1 MTHTTDTA
9 AGGSRDRLFSP
20 PSLPKG
26 GGTVA
31 PDSGMLSIGG
41 ADGAAGWTLPLPLPA
56 GRTLSPS
63 LTLAYSSEG
72 GNGAFGAGW
81 QCNPASISRMTRL
94 GAPRYN
100 QSDRLLG
107 ADGEEILPDASGP
120 RIEANLPFSTVPA
133 EHRVTPWVR
142 RSGGR
147 DERLEHWCATTQT
160 DSPGFWLQY
169 HADGSITLFGWS
181 PTARLADPQ
190 APAHVACWY
199 AEETVSAT
207 GEHVVYEYRKED
219 DANCEPAELSAH
231 GQATGCYLS
240 AVHAMN
246 ATPCDWLLIP
256 QGAFRAQDF
265 MTLMLFDYGERGTDV
280 QTRPPFQAT
289 APWPMREDCFSHWR
303 WGFDQRVR
311 RLCHDVLLWHRT
323 GMMAGQ
329 TDTTAQLVSRLHL
342 SYEQSGV
349 TSLLLSAQQVAYEV
363 DGEPLLLPPIEFELT
378 RPGRDVSQW
387 EAMPEL
393 DGFHAPRWQL
403 ADLYGEGVPGLLYL
417 DNNAWWYRAPQRSQ
431 HDVIDAVTWD
441 RPQMLP
447 QTPSA
452 QLGSGQLVDLDSS
465 GRPQWLV
472 NLPSMRGSFTLA
484 PDGQWNHFISMDA
497 MPGELAHGAAQL
509 VDLSG
514 DGCQDLVMVG
524 PRSVRL
530 YAKQRGAGWRAAQ
543 EVNHGSAL
551 PIVGGEDRM
560 VAFADLTGSGL
571 QQMLEITERGVRYWP
586 AKGHGSF
593 AEPVEM
599 PGFAIEGFAASRVLL
614 GDTDGSGTVDIL
626 YVQSDRVRVFVN
638 QSGNR
643 FVEGPCVMAPDGVVL
658 DDTCKLQ
665 LADLRGQ
672 GSVELVLTQTHVQ
685 PRTWAYRFNG
695 RRPWLLAEVCDN
707 SGSRV
712 LFDYRSSAQAWLD
725 EKAELQGQGRPAVC
739 HLPFPVHTLCQ
750 VTTLDEISGL
760 RTVTGMRY
768 QGGVWDCQERE
779 FRGFTRLIQTDT
791 LENAQ
796 GSAAE
801 RSPPAQVHHW
811 FLSGSD
817 AHDTDT
823 PGAFSNPDSVESAF
837 AIRALRFTQ
846 LQGGR
851 EVPFEPEGAARRW
864 LLRAL
869 RGRSLR
875 SETYGLDGSER
886 ASIPYAIERRRWQI
900 RVHPTA
906 HPDRPAALVTEV
918 ETLTFATERIAQDP
932 VVTQRV
938 ILAQDSQGYVLQSA
952 DLYYP
957 RQSQRGGSIYPDD
970 LPEGLEA
977 ASRDPQQDKLW
988 LTLSRT
994 KVHNLEEGH
1003 CHVSGLAE
1011 TVRTDVLA
1019 LPATAIAQGG
1029 FDVEGLL
1036 AAEGPLASLGQATLT
1051 GYSRTRWCDAQG
1063 ALCDLPVRQALV
1075 AFTETA
1081 LLDEAALDVLR
1092 DNLPSQGVGDWLE
1105 ACGYHP
1111 VTLPEDGAQVHV
1123 GRHDL
1128 ARYYGP
1134 EMFYRFSGTRESE
1147 MMGQGQVEWSPHAV
1161 AITRITDAAGLQ
1173 SAVRYDWRFMTPVSI
1188 TDANSN
1194 VQQVGLDALGRVVES
1209 RMHGSENGVATGYG
1223 SQSFSLPQT
1232 VEAMLALRGGDVP
1245 VATAHRQVTDSW
1257 MPWARDRDGRVLPT
1271 RMGELALRRHLQ
1283 RHGLPAPNLA
1293 EERQPTHVITLQ
1305 TDRYDG
1311 DPQQQVRL
1319 SISHGDGAG
1328 RALQS
1333 AVLSA
1338 PGEALVRTSEG
1349 RLQTDA
1355 QGKAVFA
1362 HAPVRWAVSG
1372 KTEYDNKGQPVRTW
1386 LPYYLNDWR
1395 LVRDDTAREGLYA
1408 DTHLYDALGRVIRVV
1423 TAAGKERRTQFYPW
1437 FTVSEDENDTVQ

>member
-9 AGGSRDRLFSP
+9 AGASREPMFSP

-56 GRTLSPS
+56 GRTLNPT

-81 QCNPASISRMTRL
+81 RCSPASISRMTRL
-94 GAPRYN
+94 GTPRYSD
-100 QSDRLLG
+100 SDRLLG
-107 ADGEEILPDASGP
+107 ADGEEILPDAKDP
-120 RIEANLPFSTVPA
+120 RTEANLPFSTVPA
-133 EHRVTPWVR
+133 EHHVTPWVR

-147 DERLEHWCATTQT
+147 DERLEHWRATTQP

-219 DANCEPAELSAH
+219 DAGCEPAELAAH
-231 GQATGCYLS
+231 GRATGCYLR

-246 ATPCDWLLIP
+246 ATPCESLLIP
-256 QGAFRAQDF
+256 QRAFDAADF
-265 MTLMLFDYGERGTDV
+265 MTLMLFDYGERGSDV
-280 QTRPPFQAT
+280 QTRPPFQTT
-289 APWPMREDCFSHWR
+289 ASWPVRADCFSHWR

-329 TDTTAQLVSRLHL
+329 ADTTPELVSRLHL

-349 TSLLLSAQQVAYEV
+349 TSVLLSAQRAAYEA
-363 DGEPLLLPPIEFELT
+363 DGTPLLLPPVEFELS
-378 RPGRDVSQW
+378 RPGREVSHW
-387 EAMPEL
+387 EVVPEL

-403 ADLYGEGVPGLLYL
+403 ADLYGEGIPGLLYL
-417 DNNAWWYRAPQRSQ
+417 DGNAWWYRAPKRKKE
-431 HDVIDAVTWD
+431 DAIDAVTWEQ
-441 RPQMLP
+441 PELLAQA
-447 QTPSA
+447 PSA
-452 QLGSGQLVDLDSS
+452 RLGIGQLVDLDSS

-472 NLPSMRGSFTLA
+472 NVPGMRGSFTLG
-484 PDGQWNHFISMDA
+484 PDGQWSHFISMDA
-497 MPGELAHGAAQL
+497 MPAELAHGAAQL

-530 YAKQRGAGWRAAQ
+530 YAKQRGAGWNSLQ
-543 EVNHGSAL
+543 EVAQDSTL
-551 PIVGGEDRM
+551 PIVGGEDRL
-560 VAFADLTGSGL
+560 VAFSDLTGSGL
-571 QQMLEITERGVRYWP
+571 QQLVEITERGVRYWP
-586 AKGHGSF
+586 AKGHASF
-593 AEPVEM
+593 AQSVEI

-614 GDTDGSGTVDIL
+614 GDIDGSGTVDIL

-643 FVEGPCVMAPDGVVL
+643 FVEGPSVMAPHGVVL

-665 LADLRGQ
+665 LVDLRGQ
-672 GSVELVLTQTHVQ
+672 GSTELVLTQTHMK

-695 RRPWLLAEVCDN
+695 RRPWLLAQVCDN

-712 LFDYRSSAQAWLD
+712 LFDYRSSAQNWLD
-725 EKAELQGQGRPAVC
+725 EKAELQGQGRAAVC
-739 HLPFPVHTLCQ
+739 RLPFPVHTLCR

-760 RTVTGMRY
+760 RTITAMRY
-768 QGGVWDCQERE
+768 ERGVWDCHERE

-796 GSAAE
+796 GNAAE

-817 AHDTDT
+817 THDTDT
-823 PGAFSNPDSVESAF
+823 PGAYTSPDSVESGF
-837 AIRALRFTQ
+837 TSRALRFTQ

-851 EVPFEPEGAARRW
+851 EVPFEPEDAARRW

-875 SETYGLDGSER
+875 TETYGLDGSER
-886 ASIPYAIERRRWQI
+886 ASVPYVIERRRWQV
-900 RVHPTA
+900 RVYPTA
-906 HPDRPAALVTEV
+906 HPDRPAALVSEV
-918 ETLTFATERIAQDP
+918 ETLTFATERIVQDP
-932 VVTQRV
+932 VVTQSV
-938 ILAQDSQGYVLQSA
+938 ILAQDSQGHILQSA
-952 DLYYP
+952 ELCYP
-957 RQSQRGGSIYPDD
+957 RQSRRGGTIYPDD

-977 ASRDPQQDKLW
+977 ASRDPQQDRLW

-994 KVHNLEEGH
+994 KVHNLDSGH

-1019 LPATAIAQGG
+1019 VPATAFAPGG
-1029 FDVEGLL
+1029 FDVESLL
-1036 AAEGPLASLGQATLT
+1036 AAQGPLATLGQPTLT

-1092 DNLPSQGVGDWLE
+1092 DNPPSQGVGAWLE

-1111 VTLPEDGAQVHV
+1111 VTLPEDGTQVHV
-1123 GRHDL
+1123 GRHGL

-1147 MMGQGQVEWSPHAV
+1147 MMGQDLVEWSPHAV
-1161 AITRITDAAGLQ
+1161 AVTQVTDAAGLL
-1173 SAVRYDWRFMTPVSI
+1173 SKFGYDWRFITPISL

-1194 VQQVGLDALGRVVES
+1194 VHRVGLDALGRVVES
-1209 RMHGSENGVATGYG
+1209 RIHGSENGVATGYG
-1223 SQSFSLPQT
+1223 SQAFALPQT
-1232 VEAMLALRGGDVP
+1232 VEGMLALRGGEVP

-1257 MPWARDRDGRVLPT
+1257 MPLARDRDGHVLTT
-1271 RMGELALRRHLQ
+1271 RIGELALRRLIE
-1283 RHGLPAPNLA
+1283 RHALPAPDLA
-1293 EERQPTHVITLQ
+1293 EERQPPHVITLQ

-1319 SISHGDGAG
+1319 SVSHGDGAG

-1338 PGEALVRTSEG
+1338 PGEALVRTPEG
-1349 RLQTDA
+1349 RLKVDA
-1355 QGKAVFA
+1355 QGKAVTVNA
-1362 HAPVRWAVSG
+1362 SVRWAVSG

-1386 LPYYLNDWR
+1386 LPYYLDDWR
-1395 LVRDDTAREGLYA
+1395 LVRDDSAREGLHA

-1423 TAAGKERRTQFYPW
+1423 TAAGRERRTRFYPW